1 MHRNNIQAQPSPDT
15 NSPEYGFWE
24 VENPSLRDMP
34 QEFRTYEILRNT
46 DNSISIRV
54 TDIDP
59 DAPTN
64 SQADISRGFSVGASR
79 IFGVPSTNLTDTAS
93 YTENGELVK
102 LLTPPMQAK
111 IASLGEPLGYKV
123 AIDHDGTEV
132 KINFLGE
139 LLSADTLNGTWTGVT
154 TNSPYSVSAANG
166 AKFYRAAE

>member
-1 MHRNNIQAQPSPDT
+1 
-15 NSPEYGFWE
+15 
-24 VENPSLRDMP
+24 
-34 QEFRTYEILRNT
+34 
-46 DNSISIRV
+46 
-54 TDIDP
+54 
-59 DAPTN
+59 
-64 SQADISRGFSVGASR
+64 
-79 IFGVPSTNLTDTAS
+79 
-93 YTENGELVK
+93 
-102 LLTPPMQAK
+102 MQAK